1 MRYCL
6 DTCIVVSSLRDKAPE
21 YEKRILELNPEAICI
36 PEIVRGELLVGAR
49 KSQRPT
55 HREGKVSA
63 FIAPFN
69 WIPFAGEAVEHY
81 ASIRAGLEA
90 AGQIIGANDLMIA
103 ATARSLG
110 AVLVTE
116 NLDEFQRVP
125 GLLVESWRSP

>member
-1 MRYCL
+1 MKHCL
-6 DTCIVVSSLRDKAPE
+6 DTSVFIDLLRKRPETLAKLAGTEPESLIVSEV
-21 YEKRILELNPEAICI
+21 
-36 PEIVRGELLVGAR
+36 VRAELLTGCL
-49 KSQRPT
+49 KSRDPIGE
-55 HREGKVSA
+55 RAKVDHLLGSM
-63 FIAPFN
+63 PLV
-69 WIPFAGEAVEHY
+69 PFAAEAVEHY

-125 GLLVESWRSP
+125 RLLVESWRSP